1 MVNTA
6 PCCVLATPPSPS
18 SSLCVPLISNIRLHV
33 SPIPLCLPFYPSVRL
48 SIGTGF
54 SFLEFFAIL
63 FSVSLPSILLPSPIF
78 PSHHSGLHTGT
89 RQGLNAVQNKA
100 TFSVSRHAEWAAA
113 GRAMRHINTQNG
125 NK

>member
-18 SSLCVPLISNIRLHV
+18 SSLCVPLISRIRLHV
-33 SPIPLCLPFYPSVRL
+33 SPIPLCFPFYHL
-48 SIGTGF
+48 SGYLLTLDSPTRI
-54 SFLEFFAIL
+54 FLNL
-63 FSVSLPSILLPSPIF
+63 FSVSLLSILLPSPFF
-78 PSHHSGLHTGT
+78 PLHHSGLRTGS

-100 TFSVSRHAEWAAA
+100 TFSVSQPAEWAAA
-113 GRAMRHINTQNG
+113 GRVMRHINTQNV